1 MTATRT
7 FRATAAYT
15 LGNALQRGLSFLLL
29 PLFTRAVTPGQYG
42 QLSVAF
48 SITGVASVLMAFGF
62 ELTVYRTFFK
72 LADDVPARQRYIHS
86 VWIFLMVVPA
96 VIAAVVTLLSIPL
109 LAGSTLV
116 TPLIMFLALA
126 AAAINVAASR
136 VPFVVL
142 RAGQRLR
149 GFMALTGISAI
160 ATSLASAFA
169 VLVLHTG
176 VIGWLTAV
184 VVANLV
190 ELGLAMWIV
199 PFRWR
204 EGFDRARVI
213 ETLRLGIPLVP
224 HYAAQWSL
232 QLADRLLLAALVSA
246 PALGVYALGSNIA
259 VPVMVLL
266 GSVSQALLPSY
277 ARAGTDRS
285 GLSELPGTI
294 LLQVGIVGI
303 VTIAGALLAPPVI
316 HLLTPAEYGGAA
328 DIAPWIVLGYGF
340 LGIYAIPIALTTLT
354 VGRTKRIW
362 LITVFAAA
370 TNLGLI
376 WWLVPD
382 YGIEAAAIASA
393 VGYGV
398 LFVGV
403 SAYAHRAG
411 NPARIPWRAIGAVL
425 LTCAAC
431 YVLAVATASADT
443 VVGGAVRL
451 VWSGGA
457 AAVVAVIVV
466 GSPRRLLRLVMLSP
480 PG

>member
-1 MTATRT
+1 
-7 FRATAAYT
+7 
-15 LGNALQRGLSFLLL
+15 
-29 PLFTRAVTPGQYG
+29 
-42 QLSVAF
+42 
-48 SITGVASVLMAFGF
+48 
-62 ELTVYRTFFK
+62 
-72 LADDVPARQRYIHS
+72 
-86 VWIFLMVVPA
+86 MVVPA

-109 LAGSTLV
+109 LARSTLV

-232 QLADRLLLAALVSA
+232 QLADRLLLAALVGA

-303 VTIAGALLAPPVI
+303 VTIAGALLAPPVNSP
-316 HLLTPAEYGGAA
+316 T
-328 DIAPWIVLGYGF
+328 
-340 LGIYAIPIALTTLT
+340 YA
-354 VGRTKRIW
+354 G
-362 LITVFAAA
+362 
-370 TNLGLI
+370 
-376 WWLVPD
+376 
-382 YGIEAAAIASA
+382 
-393 VGYGV
+393 
-398 LFVGV
+398 
-403 SAYAHRAG
+403 
-411 NPARIPWRAIGAVL
+411 
-425 LTCAAC
+425 
-431 YVLAVATASADT
+431 
-443 VVGGAVRL
+443 
-451 VWSGGA
+451 
-457 AAVVAVIVV
+457 
-466 GSPRRLLRLVMLSP
+466 
-480 PG
+480 